1 MKNDTSPLLSIQDLH
16 VGFDTFSGNVQA
28 VRGVSFDVHRGE
40 TVAIVGESGCGKS
53 VTAQTILKLIP
64 MPPGII
70 RSGRILFEGKDLVQC
85 SEAEMREIRGRDIGM
100 IFQDPMTSLNPT
112 LTVGYQIQEVL
123 IEHAQMTKEQAKARA
138 LELLKIVGIPDP
150 ESRLNQYPHE
160 FSGGMRQRVMIAMG
174 LACEPKLLI
183 ADEPTTAL
191 DVTIQAQ
198 ILELMKEIQLKTQ
211 TSIILITHDLGVV
224 AGMADKVVVMY
235 GGQVV
240 EHAPV
245 DEIFQ
250 KPSHPYTKALL
261 AAIPKTSTSRETKL
275 QPIEGSPPDL
285 AHPPQGCAFCQRCPF
300 AMKVCKDFSPPLF
313 SVSEKH
319 SSRCFL
325 HHDHAKKLKQQFD
338 SQP

>member
-1 MKNDTSPLLSIQDLH
+1 MKNDKEPLLSIQDLH
-16 VGFDTFSGNVQA
+16 VCFETFSGNVQA
-28 VRGVSFDVHRGE
+28 VRGVSFDVFRGE

-64 MPPGII
+64 MPPGQI
-70 RSGRILFEGKDLVQC
+70 RAGRILFEGKDLVEFDEIQ
-85 SEAEMREIRGRDIGM
+85 MRAIRGQEIGM

-112 LTVGYQIQEVL
+112 LTIGYQIQEVL
-123 IEHAQMTKEQAKARA
+123 REHAQLDSIAAKERS
-138 LELLKIVGIPDP
+138 LELLKMVGIPDP
-150 ESRLNQYPHE
+150 SSRLDQYPHE

-198 ILELMKEIQLKTQ
+198 ILELMKEIQRKTD

-240 EHAPV
+240 ECAPV
-245 DEIFQ
+245 DQLF
-250 KPSHPYTKALL
+250 KSPSHPYTKALL
-261 AAIPKTSTSRETKL
+261 AAIPHTNEEKGQKL
-275 QPIEGSPPDL
+275 QSIEGSPPDL
-285 AHPPQGCAFCQRCPF
+285 AHPPQGCSFCQRCPY
-300 AMKVCKDFSPPLF
+300 AMKVCKDFTPPLF
-313 SVSEKH
+313 EVEEKH
-319 SSRCFL
+319 TSRCFL
-325 HHDHAKKLKQQFD
+325 HHKHAQAIKEQFD
-338 SQP
+338 RR